1 MFNRKLE
8 VPMAENKKTIKTQP
22 SKKSITSKKKSTSD
36 KTVESE
42 RLLTAEGWK
51 RRRRKEMK

>member
-1 MFNRKLE
+1 
-8 VPMAENKKTIKTQP
+8 MAENKKTIKTQP